1 MAKKKAAPL
10 TAAKVAKHFGVHRCT
25 VSDWF
30 QRGCPRTSIKAIAQW
45 KAASLRTER
54 QPLDQRDGNG
64 QAGDPGD
71 QRQLTLQEL
80 RLTADTRKINSD
92 VELRRLRIAE
102 KQKDLVSLSDA
113 QRELSELLIRIKERL
128 LAAPDEFETRFP
140 LEVRAQCKADFQEF
154 TRQLLLEISRWKLGA
169 AEEEEIILAAAEVIK
184 AR

>member
-1 MAKKKAAPL
+1 MAKKKPEPISAIIAAR
-10 TAAKVAKHFGVHRCT
+10 HFGVHRRT
-25 VSDWF
+25 IAEWF
-30 QRGCPRTSIKAIAQW
+30 DRGCPRTSIKAIAQW
-45 KAASLRTER
+45 RAANLRNER
-54 QPLDQRDGNG
+54 QPLDQRDANG
-64 QAGDPGD
+64 QAGDQQGP
-71 QRQLTLQEL
+71 RPLTLQEL
-80 RLTADTRKINSD
+80 RLKADTRKINSD